1 MPQNLI
7 DKYIPD
13 ISNIDMDFDDQIFDR
28 LMNFIMELDPEIL
41 SDEQLEEI
49 SDILDNIEMHGE
61 EVSELRRAKRSPPEK
76 KRISRQFWR
85 RNKQKIKKKRA
96 KFKKSAEGRKR
107 KRKKT
112 RMAKS
117 NKTPLGR
124 RKITY
129 NI

>member
-1 MPQNLI
+1 ME
-7 DKYIPD
+7 
-13 ISNIDMDFDDQIFDR
+13 FDDIIFDR

-49 SDILDNIEMHGE
+49 SDILDKIEMHGE
-61 EVSELRRAKRSPPEK
+61 EVSELRRAKRSGAEK
-76 KRISRQFWR
+76 KRISRQFYR
-85 RNKQKIKKKRA
+85 RNKQNIRKKRA

-107 KRKKT
+107 KRVKT

-129 NI
+129 NV

>member
-1 MPQNLI
+1 MNPLI

-13 ISNIDMDFDDQIFDR
+13 IANMDMEFDDIIFDR

-61 EVSELRRAKRSPPEK
+61 EVSELKRAKRSPPEK
-76 KRISRQFWR
+76 KKLSRRFWR

-129 NI
+129 NV